1 MKIRVSYVVTV
12 RSRECHFSRRDC
24 AFGYGGGVLPDFP
37 ARPDGVID
45 FIPAD
50 FVVSTRGSNLL

>member
-1 MKIRVSYVVTV
+1 MSFFAPRL
-12 RSRECHFSRRDC
+12 R
-24 AFGYGGGVLPDFP
+24 FGYGGGVLPDFP

-50 FVVSTRGSNLL
+50 FVVSRRGSNLL